1 VPLLRELR
9 ERGTPPDASM
19 LAGRFDTVP
28 QARQR
33 CSLLSLFFFL

>member
-19 LAGRFDTVP
+19 LAGRFDTKA
-28 QARQR
+28 QARRR
-33 CSLLSLFFFL
+33 CSLLSFSFFL